1 MLDFRLGMGI
11 ALLTLANAQ
20 FRDRQ
25 EKCNMDATSIHTDAT
40 EVPEGATEHHEDATE
55 EAKPLFSKLLHGP
68 KVARILAATCEQLG
82 ADSGDAKAIFEA
94 LWLEDSGRVRT
105 ARELNPEDIQ
115 ALRAFVADPSR
126 RNREAAMAQI
136 ECKSEATLNSLVVKN
151 AALILS

>member
-1 MLDFRLGMGI
+1 
-11 ALLTLANAQ
+11 
-20 FRDRQ
+20 
-25 EKCNMDATSIHTDAT
+25 MDAIQSVSGNS
-40 EVPEGATEHHEDATE
+40 EATEHHEDATE

-82 ADSGDAKAIFEA
+82 ADPGDAKEIFES

-105 ARELNPEDIQ
+105 ARELTPEDIR
-115 ALRAFVADPSR
+115 ALRSFVADPSR